1 MSLKGGFLPSQKAAQ
16 EWQDLYRFLDAGDA
30 KTFRMRS
37 RPASKKRRGAKSR
50 DAGQQL
56 GSERYGDLM
65 CGPVRWGP
73 LRWSEATCTP
83 ARGSGRESETGG
95 SGGS

>member
-1 MSLKGGFLPSQKAAQ
+1 MTRN
-16 EWQDLYRFLDAGDA
+16 LYRFLDAGNA

-37 RPASKKRRGAKSR
+37 RPASKKRRGTKSR

-73 LRWSEATCTP
+73 LPWSEATCVL
-83 ARGSGRESETGG
+83 ARGSGRESEKGG
-95 SGGS
+95 SAGC